1 MFSSKEIKRGNMK
14 NYIIFK
20 KDTLYL
26 AIDLNEYQVSDVIY
40 SLLVQNFIVTNIK
53 IVAPDSKTA
62 LDKFH
67 KVLSAYSISHS
78 DFRGISV

>member
-1 MFSSKEIKRGNMK
+1 MK

-20 KDTLYL
+20 KDTLYV
-26 AIDLNEYQVSDVIY
+26 AVDLNEEQVSDIIY
-40 SLLVQNFIVTNIK
+40 SLLVQNFILTNIK
-53 IVAPDSKTA
+53 VLAPDSKAA